1 MGCSFLRS
9 AVVRSLFLVAC
20 ASLCGCAQGAP
31 FTSKSAL
38 STAIYWCLQEV
49 PTGKDCCSSG
59 LANCGPAGSTDMPD
73 WDVSQVRSMEQLFLF
88 KPGFNQDISRWNTS
102 QVVSMAG
109 MFRGA
114 TLFDADISGWDVSLV
129 TNMENMFASATHF
142 DQDLS
147 NWDTVK

>member
-1 MGCSFLRS
+1 
-9 AVVRSLFLVAC
+9 
-20 ASLCGCAQGAP
+20 
-31 FTSKSAL
+31 
-38 STAIYWCLQEV
+38 
-49 PTGKDCCSSG
+49 
-59 LANCGPAGSTDMPD
+59 
-73 WDVSQVRSMEQLFLF
+73 
-88 KPGFNQDISRWNTS
+88 
-102 QVVSMAG
+102 

>member
-1 MGCSFLRS
+1 
-9 AVVRSLFLVAC
+9 
-20 ASLCGCAQGAP
+20 
-31 FTSKSAL
+31 
-38 STAIYWCLQEV
+38 
-49 PTGKDCCSSG
+49 
-59 LANCGPAGSTDMPD
+59 
-73 WDVSQVRSMEQLFLF
+73 MEQLSLF